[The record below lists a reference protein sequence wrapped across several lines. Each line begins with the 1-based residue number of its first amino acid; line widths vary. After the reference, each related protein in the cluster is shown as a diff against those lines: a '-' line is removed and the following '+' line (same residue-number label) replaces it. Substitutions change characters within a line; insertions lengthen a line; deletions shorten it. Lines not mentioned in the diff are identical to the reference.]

1 MQLLFLFLSRY
12 RTFFTFFLLEF
23 LCGWLIINNNNYQ
36 SAAFFSS
43 SNQFVAYIDSKR
55 NYVANYFLLPTIN
68 EGLARENEKLISEL
82 MRLKIDRVK
91 YDSAFLPQYEYV
103 AAKVVNNSLFRSKNY
118 LTIDKGKQDGVAVG
132 MGIVSSFGVVGKV
145 KTVTDHYSTVT
156 SLLHN
161 EIQVASRIKKNNII
175 CTTKWDML
183 DYREADL
190 LEVGRHVDLKVNDT
204 IVSSGYSQVYPE
216 NYPIGAVKSVSV
228 NKNNSFLKVKMT
240 FFTDFSALVY
250 VYVIKNKR
258 QQEIDSL
265 QTISITDK

>member
-12 RTFFTFFLLEF
+12 RTFLLFFLLEF
-23 LCGWLIINNNNYQ
+23 LCGWLIIHNNSYQ

-43 SNQFVAYIDSKR
+43 SNQFVAYIDAKR
-55 NYVANYFLLPTIN
+55 NYVANYFLLPSIN
-68 EGLARENEKLISEL
+68 EDLSRQNEKLMSEL
-82 MRLKIDRVK
+82 AQLKIERLK
-91 YDSAFLPQYEYV
+91 YDSSFLPQYEYL
-103 AAKVVNNSLFRSKNY
+103 AAKVVNNSLFRSRNY
-118 LTIDKGKQDGVAVG
+118 LTINKGKKDGVEVG
-132 MGIVSSFGVVGKV
+132 MGIISSLGVVGKV
-145 KTVTDHYSTVT
+145 KAVTDYYATVT

-216 NYPIGAVKSVSV
+216 NYPIGIVKSVSV

-258 QQEIDSL
+258 QKEIDSL
-265 QTISITDK
+265 QTTTITD